1 MKEVLLQIE
10 GLTTVYDTAVGQI
23 TAVDDV
29 SFRVLEGETLAVVGE
44 SGSGKSQTAFSILQ
58 LIPQP
63 PGKIVSGKVL
73 FKGADLLTLGPA
85 QLQRVRGNK
94 ISVIFQEPMTSLNP
108 VQTAG
113 RQISEVLVLHQRL
126 TKKEALTQ
134 AIELLRKVGISD
146 PEKRVGEY
154 PHQMSGGMRQ
164 RVMIAMALA
173 CHPQLLIADEPTT
186 ALDVTIQAQILA
198 EMEHLKREMK
208 MSIMLI
214 THDLGVVAE
223 MADRVVVMYA
233 GQVVEINDVFR
244 LFEEP
249 KHPYTMGLINSIPRI
264 ENQKQWLEV
273 IDGYV
278 PDPLQMPSGC
288 KFHPRCQF
296 AQQKCR
302 EQSPP
307 LIKIA
312 EDVCYRCWFPQA
324 SKGVY

>member
-29 SFRVLEGETLAVVGE
+29 SFRVLKGETLAVVGE

-85 QLQRVRGNK
+85 ELQRVRGNK

-113 RQISEVLVLHQRL
+113 RQISEVLVLHQQL

-312 EDVCYRCWFPQA
+312 EDICYRCWFPQA
-324 SKGVY
+324 SKGGY